1 MGTLFIP
8 TESDFKRW
16 VKEAV
21 KECLQDSLQK
31 DAATNNDEPL
41 LNRKEV
47 AKRLHVSL
55 VTLTDWVKHGLPSHK
70 QRGKV
75 YFLYSEVMEHIKER
89 RPRKYFELK

>member
-31 DAATNNDEPL
+31 DAATDNDEPL

-47 AKRLHVSL
+47 ANRLHVSL